1 MPSMQQ
7 TVQPDGLRC
16 RRDPG
21 SVQVSAARP
30 CGASGHVGV
39 WKQKNRSKNRC
50 KGKSTVV
57 GCAVWWGVGCV
68 KSAVRRMVQSGTCD
82 GGVAPP
88 NARVERW

>member
-16 RRDPG
+16 RRDPE

-39 WKQKNRSKNRC
+39 WKQKNRSKTGVRGEHS
-50 KGKSTVV
+50 GKVCSVV
-57 GCAVWWGVGCV
+57 GCGVCEKRCAQNGAKRHV
-68 KSAVRRMVQSGTCD
+68 
-82 GGVAPP
+82 
-88 NARVERW
+88 